1 MIVLRSAQP
10 EEGVLSYVI
19 HSTGYLLDEAHRAF
33 AFTGAGISTASGI
46 PDFRGPQGLWK
57 KWQPVYYDEFMNS
70 HEARVRHWE
79 FKLQGWDEFS

>member
-1 MIVLRSAQP
+1 MSSGQLA
-10 EEGVLSYVI
+10 
-19 HSTGYLLDEAHRAF
+19 TLLDEAHRVF

-70 HEARVRHWE
+70 HEARVRQ
-79 FKLQGWDEFS
+79 LGVQASGLG